1 MRKIILIIILS
12 VFYIP
17 FHAQVTDSLK
27 QVLKSAKHDAARCE
41 TLIQIIEKEND
52 DLVWPAYNDQL
63 QVICEKNL
71 KVIKPSDPLY
81 VFYTKHLASVYN
93 NKGYLAGAM
102 GEPKQSI
109 EYNQKSV
116 DILQQLLKNTKSI
129 GLQKDIKKD
138 LATSLNNIASAYKHK
153 GDVVK
158 TIECLTKSLE
168 LQHEVD
174 DKEGEARSLS
184 NLAYIYDQQGDIPKS
199 LEYNHK
205 SLKIKEEIGDKDGIA
220 YSFNN
225 MGTIYLLQNDYKKA
239 LDYFNKAYALQNE
252 VNNKNG
258 AAQTLNNIGFLYFNK
273 GNLKLALEYYEKS
286 LAQRKLLQDK
296 QGIAETTSNIGALY
310 QELADQS
317 ELKQDKKAQ
326 DSLNSK
332 ALGYFREALAIQ
344 QISEDTKGAAISMI
358 NMAEILFEQGEFK
371 LAEENGLLG
380 LKLSKEIGSP
390 NNIRHACAFLSKVYE
405 KKGNY
410 KGAYEMAV
418 LLKLMSDSIS
428 NENTKRASLQKS
440 FQYEYDKKAA
450 ADSVRVEEERKVVTA
465 QLKQER
471 TQRFALYGGIVLI
484 AIFSGFMYHRFR
496 ITRKQKFIIEDQKV
510 EVEKQRELAD
520 SRRIIAEEQH
530 HVIEDKQKEIL
541 DSIHYAKR
549 IQQALLTGE
558 SYIKD
563 HFKAECFILYQ
574 PKDIV
579 SGDFYWAVSQHDKFY
594 IATADCTGHGVPGAF
609 MSLLNINFL
618 NENVIERSIKLPG
631 KILTEQRREIIKAL
645 NPKGDENSKD
655 GMDCVLCAFDLKN
668 NQLDFAASNN
678 PLWLVRNNELIEYK
692 ADKMPVG
699 KGEDDAN
706 DFRTQTISLEKGD
719 IIYTFTDG
727 YADQFGGPKGKKFKY
742 KQLEGVILTNA
753 DKPMQEQ
760 KEILSA
766 ILNEWKS
773 EHEQVDD
780 ILVIGVRI

>member
-1 MRKIILIIILS
+1 MRKVILIVILS
-12 VFYIP
+12 VLYSP
-17 FHAQVTDSLK
+17 FRAQVMDSLK
-27 QVLKSAKHDAARCE
+27 LVLKSAKHDTVRCE
-41 TLIQIIEKEND
+41 TLIQIIENEND
-52 DLVWPAYNDQL
+52 DLIWPAYNDQL
-63 QVICEKNL
+63 QLICEKNL
-71 KVIKPSDPLY
+71 KTIKTSDPLY
-81 VFYTKHLASVYN
+81 FFYTKHLASVFN
-93 NKGYLAGAM
+93 NKGYLTGAM

-116 DILQQLLKNTKSI
+116 DILQKLLKSTKSLA
-129 GLQKDIKKD
+129 LQKEIKRD
-138 LATSLNNIASAYKHK
+138 LATSLNNIASAYKLK
-153 GDVVK
+153 GDVAK

-205 SLKIKEEIGDKDGIA
+205 SLKIKEAIGDKDGIA

-239 LDYFNKAYALQNE
+239 LDYFNKAYALQVE

-258 AAQTLNNIGFLYFNK
+258 AAQTLNNIGYLYFNE

-286 LAQRKLLQDK
+286 LTQRQLLQDK
-296 QGIAETTSNIGALY
+296 QGIAETMINIGGLY
-310 QELADQS
+310 QKITEQK
-317 ELKQDKKAQ
+317 EWKNNKKAQ
-326 DSLNSK
+326 DSLNNK
-332 ALGYFREALAIQ
+332 ALDYFKDALAIQ
-344 QISEDTKGAAISMI
+344 QISEDKKGASVSMI
-358 NMAEILFEQGEFK
+358 NMAEILFAQGEFK
-371 LAEENGLLG
+371 LAEENGLKG
-380 LKLSKEIGSP
+380 LKLSQEIGFP
-390 NNIRHACAFLSKVYE
+390 DNIRHASAVLSRIYE

-410 KGAYEMAV
+410 KEAFEMV
-418 LLKLMSDSIS
+418 LLHKLMSDSIS

-465 QLKQER
+465 QLKQEK
-471 TQRFALYGGIVLI
+471 TQRFALYAGIALI
-484 AIFSGFMYHRFR
+484 TIFSAFMYNRFR
-496 ITRKQKFIIEDQKV
+496 VTRKQKFIIEDQKV
-510 EVEKQRELAD
+510 EVDKQRELAD

-530 HVIEDKQKEIL
+530 HIIEEKQKEIL

-558 SYIKD
+558 SYISEY
-563 HFKAECFILYQ
+563 FGAECFILYQ

-579 SGDFYWAVSQHDKFY
+579 SGDFYWAAAQHNKFY

-618 NENVIERSIKLPG
+618 NENVIERGIELPG
-631 KILTEQRREIIKAL
+631 NILTEQRKEIIKAL

-668 NQLDFAASNN
+668 NQLDFAAANN
-678 PLWLVRNNELIEYK
+678 PLWLVRNNELTEFK

-699 KGEDDAN
+699 KGEDNAM
-706 DFRTQTISLEKGD
+706 DFRNQNIQLEKGD

-742 KQLEGVILTNA
+742 KQLEEVILANTN
-753 DKPMQEQ
+753 KPMQEQ
-760 KEILSA
+760 KDALLASI
-766 ILNEWKS
+766 NQWKG
-773 EHEQVDD
+773 EQEQVDD
-780 ILVIGVRI
+780 ILVIGVRV